1 MIEKI
6 YNRLKKILF
15 RPATKFDITGERVDF
30 IYNKQIDFE
39 SLDMYQKSHF
49 RRYEFAVSIVNNT
62 EVCGDFAC
70 GTGYGSVMLSKK
82 ANNVIGADIN
92 GEVITAIKKR
102 YRNIR
107 NVEFIKA
114 NLLDLNFVSF
124 FDNIISFETIEH
136 FSEDNIHLLL
146 AIFYK
151 SLKPNGKLIFSTP
164 YMQERSEAAL
174 KLGHHLTFY
183 LNEEKLEKWLADAG
197 FIVESYKYQ
206 NYETHNIQVE
216 IEKMDFIICTARKK

>member
-1 MIEKI
+1 MIERA

-15 RPATKFDITGERVDF
+15 PPAPKFDITGERVDF
-30 IYNKQIDFE
+30 IYNNKINFE

-49 RRYEFAVSIVNNT
+49 RRYEFAVSITNNA

-70 GTGYGSVMLSKK
+70 GTGYGSVMLSKN
-82 ANNVIGADIN
+82 ANKVIGADLN
-92 GEVITAIKKR
+92 GEVIKAIKRR
-102 YRNIR
+102 YKNIR

-114 NLLDLNFVSF
+114 NLLDLNFESV
-124 FDNIISFETIEH
+124 FDNIFSFETIEH

-151 SLKPNGKLIFSTP
+151 SLKQNGKLIFSTP
-164 YMQERSEAAL
+164 YVQERSEAAL

-183 LNEEKLEKWLADAG
+183 INEEKLEKWLSNAG
-197 FIVESYKYQ
+197 FIVESYQYQ
-206 NYETHNIQVE
+206 NYDTHNIQVDMD
-216 IEKMDFIICTARKK
+216 KKDFIICVVKKR